1 MASEQDEK
9 KEGVGDA
16 INLKVVTQDGN
27 EIFFKVFTPTRAAR
41 A

>member
-16 INLKVVTQDGN
+16 INLKVVNQDGN
-27 EIFFKVFTPTRAAR
+27 EIFFKVSNPASAAR